1 MKSFKGYLREFAQQS
16 TSDYV
21 FNAGSDSSALK
32 IPISAPM
39 FKRIWP
45 DTIRT
50 TVFHTTDLS
59 GLQKL
64 KGLEG
69 GKKTISAFFSMMDKY
84 MQRGIAT
91 GGGIVAEMD
100 ADVLISAKDDIMSQ
114 VDKTGRRWVEMS
126 WFANAQSYGTGPAFG
141 KVEKELNTLIANL
154 VKKHIPKDKEIQQ
167 TKHFGKDSG
176 AVFDIWGNMKRHL
189 KGDGQKLRLV
199 IKDYFD
205 GVEKIIKKN
214 KEVMG
219 DIFYGYTK
227 SKRMTDNS
235 WDEQIVNNIKI
246 KKIHIINSAELD
258 DQVIEDI
265 KDMSGIPPVKVWDAT
280 IDLEIYTR
288 KVVAKEIGRKI

>member
-1 MKSFKGYLREFAQQS
+1 MKSFKGYLTEFAMQS

-21 FNAGSDSSALK
+21 FNAGSSSSNLM
-32 IPISAPM
+32 IPISGPM
-39 FKRIWP
+39 MKRIWP

-84 MQRGIAT
+84 MQSGIAT

-100 ADVLISAKDDIMSQ
+100 ADVLVSAADDIMSV
-114 VDKTGRRWVEMS
+114 VDNRGRRWVEMS
-126 WFANAQSYGTGPAFG
+126 WFANSQRFGTGPAFG
-141 KVEKELNTLIANL
+141 KVEKDLNTLIANL
-154 VKKHIPKDKEIQQ
+154 VKKHLPSLKNYEPFVVWSD
-167 TKHFGKDSG
+167 
-176 AVFDIWGNMKRHL
+176 MKKWV
-189 KGDGQKLRLV
+189 KGDGKKLSLV

-205 GVEKIIKKN
+205 GVEKVIKKN

-219 DIFYGYTK
+219 DIFYGYAK
-227 SKRMTDNS
+227 SKRMTDNA
-235 WDEQIVNNIKI
+235 WDEQIVNNIEI
-246 KKIHIINSAELD
+246 IKIHIWPDNYKEYKEEDEDEIK
-258 DQVIEDI
+258 QQITDI
-265 KDMSGIPPVKVWDAT
+265 KKWPIKSWDAT

-288 KVVAKEIGRKI
+288 EVAQAEVRMMKK